1 MVVSLSTQ
9 LAAQNTQA
17 LKQVWE
23 TIHSESC
30 PYHYNFHMHTTCSD
44 GQLTPLSLLEQSINI
59 GLKGLAITDHHSIR
73 GYQIAQN
80 QLDERKQDN
89 PAVLLPHLWTGVE
102 VTSTLLDTEVH
113 ILGYGF
119 DPQHAAMES
128 YLQGERP
135 QDEMAWAGNVI
146 NAIHHA
152 GGLVVLAHPA
162 RYQRSADE
170 VIAAAARLN
179 IDGVEAYYAYGNPK
193 PWKASEQETERVKHL
208 SQVYRLFATC
218 GTDTHGVNLLQRI

>member
-17 LKQVWE
+17 LKQVWK
-23 TIHSESC
+23 TIDSESC

-44 GQLTPLSLLEQSINI
+44 GQLTPLSLLEQAINI
-59 GLKGLAITDHHSIR
+59 GLKGFAITDHHSIR

-80 QLDERKQDN
+80 QLDEKKQRN
-89 PAVLLPHLWTGVE
+89 WAAPLPHLWTGVE
-102 VTSTLLDTEVH
+102 ITSTLLDTEVH

-119 DPQHAAMES
+119 DPEHSSIQS

-135 QDEMAWAGNVI
+135 QDERARAGNVVD
-146 NAIHHA
+146 AIHHA
-152 GGLVVLAHPA
+152 GGLVVLAHPV
-162 RYQRSADE
+162 RYQKSADE
-170 VIAAAARLN
+170 VIEAAARLN

-193 PWKASEQETERVKHL
+193 PWKASPDETERVKHL
-208 SQVYRLFATC
+208 SQVYGLFATC